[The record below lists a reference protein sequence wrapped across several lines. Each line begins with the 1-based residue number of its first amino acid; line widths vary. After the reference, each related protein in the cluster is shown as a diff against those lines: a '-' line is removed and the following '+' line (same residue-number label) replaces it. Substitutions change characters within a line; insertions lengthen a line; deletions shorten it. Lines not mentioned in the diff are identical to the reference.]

1 MRMSYKETLPKL
13 ERILAKIESLS
24 SDFTIDRKVY
34 EEAYKERFD
43 NLKDLLS
50 NLHIG
55 DWEVITESI
64 RKVLEV
70 GFTNSDVMHGDYSF
84 VHHEWVDIDEANS
97 GKDLK
102 DLFFKAI
109 VDCIK
114 YNNCIQLDRFED
126 EVVKTAETLLSK
138 VDDNLYRDIVEI
150 RKINAKEY
158 NELEAK
164 QKELAGNIKEYTD
177 RAQELILQAVT
188 EWFDEG
194 NLTKGS
200 TVFFHDDE
208 RPRKVIS
215 IDKGKVYAK
224 LIDQR
229 YFSNHDIESMGDFKY
244 QDKVRTWKAN
254 NPQLPNIDMLLNPMA
269 FVER

>member
-1 MRMSYKETLPKL
+1 M
-13 ERILAKIESLS
+13 
-24 SDFTIDRKVY
+24 Y
-34 EEAYKERFD
+34 EEAYEERFD

-84 VHHEWVDIDEANS
+84 VHHEWVDIDKANS

-114 YNNCIQLDRFED
+114 YNNHIQLDRFED

-194 NLTKGS
+194 NLTKDS

-215 IDKGKVYAK
+215 VDKGKVYAK

-229 YFSNHDIESMGDFKY
+229 YFSSHDIESMGDFKY
-244 QDKVRTWKAN
+244 QDKIRTWKAN
-254 NPQLPNIDMLLNPMA
+254 NPQLPNIDIILNPMA